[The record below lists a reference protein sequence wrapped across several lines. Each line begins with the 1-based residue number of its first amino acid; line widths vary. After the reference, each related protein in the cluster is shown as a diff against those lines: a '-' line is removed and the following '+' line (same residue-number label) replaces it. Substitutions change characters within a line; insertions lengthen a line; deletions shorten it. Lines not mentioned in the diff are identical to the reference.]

1 MLQLFSTNDWAEQV
15 HAASG
20 SGKTFTVTGG
30 PERYADRGLT
40 PRAISVVF
48 GQVANRC
55 DCSFSVRSRC
65 VLPLRCKRPC
75 KLQRL
80 APQVHVT
87 YMEIYN
93 EVGYDLLAPAG
104 EVRELE
110 DLPRVAVREDE
121 AGSVHLGHLSVHRAN
136 SEEEA
141 LNLVRMAALPVTCT
155 VRMCRCAIAY

>member
-1 MLQLFSTNDWAEQV
+1 MLQQCANYNWLRCT
-15 HAASG
+15 HAAPG
-20 SGKTFTVTGG
+20 SGKTFTVMGG

-40 PRAISVVF
+40 PRAISFVF
-48 GQVANRC
+48 GQVASRC
-55 DCSFSVRSRC
+55 DCSYSVRSCCALHSNMRT
-65 VLPLRCKRPC
+65 PWG
-75 KLQRL
+75 LQRV

-121 AGSVHLGHLSVHRAN
+121 VGSVHLGHLSVHRAI

-141 LNLVRMAALPVTCT
+141 LNLVNLPVFGNLICMDN
-155 VRMCRCAIAY
+155 VD

>member
-1 MLQLFSTNDWAEQV
+1 M
-15 HAASG
+15 HAAPG

-40 PRAISVVF
+40 PRAISLVF
-48 GQVANRC
+48 GQVASRC
-55 DCSFSVRSRC
+55 DCSYSVRTRCALPFARAHHAGSSRQI
-65 VLPLRCKRPC
+65 V
-75 KLQRL
+75 
-80 APQVHVT
+80 AQVHVT

-121 AGSVHLGHLSVHRAN
+121 AGSVHLGHLSVHRAS

-141 LNLVRMAALPVTCT
+141 LNLVHTAGWPAPTSTIHLVHRS
-155 VRMCRCAIAY
+155 